1 MGQHRLSCSD
11 ADPAHSGMRRKDCI
25 TPSVA
30 KPDQFRS
37 RRTKCRHTPR
47 FLDRMDHQRQGRNS
61 LPHGDGSFR
70 NHYCQNWRPHFCRG
84 RSRALITYL
93 MHSDDFRH
101 PCKESRTFQSGKCTE
116 LSPGFK
122 SCSRNA
128 GFSWMSKNRSLGPTT
143 QSDKVEEYCFD

>member
-1 MGQHRLSCSD
+1 MQIPPTQGREERIASRHPSQNQINS
-11 ADPAHSGMRRKDCI
+11 DPAGQNAGIRLDSLIAWTINDKDEIACLTEMGVSGII
-25 TPSVA
+25 TA
-30 KPDQFRS
+30 K
-37 RRTKCRHTPR
+37 
-47 FLDRMDHQRQGRNS
+47 
-61 LPHGDGSFR
+61 
-70 NHYCQNWRPHFCRG
+70 NWRPHFCRG

-93 MHSDDFRH
+93 MHNDDFRH
-101 PCKESRTFQSGKCTE
+101 PCKESRTFRSGKCTE